1 MTGPRRNQARRGTS
15 SDRNRDAHCGRWGDD
30 GWPGSQAR
38 RSANGHCGFL
48 GAGRRFDDG
57 VESRD
62 VTDGN
67 AVRRVDGGV
76 LNVEWAGGITAK
88 RSGGKVFNRDGGH
101 RSVKRLN
108 RTRVVHARYVAA
120 EVAEVLTGE
129 RER

>member
-1 MTGPRRNQARRGTS
+1 M
-15 SDRNRDAHCGRWGDD
+15 
-30 GWPGSQAR
+30 
-38 RSANGHCGFL
+38 
-48 GAGRRFDDG
+48 
-57 VESRD
+57 
-62 VTDGN
+62 TDGN

-129 RER
+129 RERWYGVEGVGQGGRAHPSQCPG